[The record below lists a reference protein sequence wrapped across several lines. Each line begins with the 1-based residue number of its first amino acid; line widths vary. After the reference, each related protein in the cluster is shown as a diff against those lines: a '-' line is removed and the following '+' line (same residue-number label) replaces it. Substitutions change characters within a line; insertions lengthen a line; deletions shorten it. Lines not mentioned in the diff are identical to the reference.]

1 MNYCVDKITFI
12 KIEDM
17 DQILINLII
26 YRLKKIL

>member
-1 MNYCVDKITFI
+1 MNYCVDKIIFI